1 MWNDSYERTNKVFSS
16 EKKRSTVRKLVEEFN
31 QYENDPRLINN
42 QIENE

>member
-16 EKKRSTVRKLVEEFN
+16 EKKRSTVRKLVDEFN
-31 QYENDPRLINN
+31 QHENDPRLINN